1 MKPAVINF
9 LNVRGLA
16 LSEEKT
22 HITHIDDGFDFL
34 GFNVRKYNGKLL
46 IKPSKKSVIA
56 FLEKIRECIK
66 SNKTVKTEVLIML
79 LNAKIRGW
87 ANYYRFS
94 VAQATFDYV
103 DHQIHQM
110 LWRWATRRHPNK
122 PAKWVQEKYFRTRQL
137 RKWVFSTA
145 IRNKDGHKLV
155 VDLFNASSVV
165 IKRHILIKG
174 DATPYDP
181 AFIDY
186 FKLRNSRRKVGR
198 IKTRGHVT
206 WSGSTLKA
214 KRYIGGWLG
223 HPVA

>member
-1 MKPAVINF
+1 MSILLELFDKHAPYEWESMMGITAATFEVEDVPYLVAFMPFDANF
-9 LNVRGLA
+9 IGD
-16 LSEEKT
+16 SKSP
-22 HITHIDDGFDFL
+22 ISQ
-34 GFNVRKYNGKLL
+34 KY
-46 IKPSKKSVIA
+46 
-56 FLEKIRECIK
+56 E
-66 SNKTVKTEVLIML
+66 TVMGAMI
-79 LNAKIRGW
+79 
-87 ANYYRFS
+87 ANYTEGDLVSGNYLIGTGNEF
-94 VAQATFDYV
+94 
-103 DHQIHQM
+103 M
-110 LWRWATRRHPNK
+110 
-122 PAKWVQEKYFRTRQL
+122 
-137 RKWVFSTA
+137 VFSTA

-214 KRYIGGWLG
+214 KRYVGGWLG